1 LSQVEIGRVVKPHG
15 IRGEVGVLLHYV
27 ESDLLEKIRTVTLQT
42 PDGESFAAELERAV
56 RMGKGYRVKFLG
68 FEDRTAAERL
78 RAAVLLVPRELFP
91 PLTAAESY
99 LVDLVGAIVTD
110 PAGGRFGVVVAVQSY
125 PSVDS
130 VIIEKPDGARVEQP
144 LVDNWVDLVRAQ
156 GAQKPRIT
164 LRSLEGLI

>member
-1 LSQVEIGRVVKPHG
+1 VG
-15 IRGEVGVLLHYV
+15 ILLHHV
-27 ESDLLEKIRTVTLQT
+27 DSDLLERIRTVTLQT
-42 PDGESFAAELERAV
+42 PDGESFAVELERAA

-91 PLTAAESY
+91 PLPATESY
-99 LVDLVGAIVTD
+99 LVDLVGATVVD
-110 PAGGRFGVVVAVQSY
+110 PDGGHFGIVVAVQSY

-130 VIIEKPDGARVEQP
+130 VIIEKPDGTRVEQP
-144 LVDNWVDLVRAQ
+144 LVGDWVELVRSENAQ
-156 GAQKPRIT
+156 QTRLS